1 MDKVAGRKQ
10 NANDATNQTALTSG
24 VKRNCVQ
31 VKLRNCIV
39 VLDGLMVRICKR
51 KGGGDNDDIVAF

>member
-31 VKLRNCIV
+31 VKLRNYCCTGWIN
-39 VLDGLMVRICKR
+39 GKNMQE
-51 KGGGDNDDIVAF
+51 KGGGITTI